1 MNIYQ
6 LLKKDHSKVKGL
18 FKQIKSKS
26 KEAKRSPEEIFS
38 EIEDELTMHIEG
50 EEKAFY
56 SALEQ
61 DENAREMVLKSYEEH
76 TIAKTMLRDM
86 SSLSKD
92 DERWSAKLSVLREV
106 VEHHIKEEED
116 ELFKLARKCL
126 KKNQIQEITRQFE
139 EEKKKVPVGA

>member
-18 FKQIKSKS
+18 FKQMKIKSKES
-26 KEAKRSPEEIFS
+26 KRPPEEIFS

-61 DENAREMVLKSYEEH
+61 NEDAREMILKSYEEH
-76 TIAKTMLRDM
+76 AIAKTVLKDM
-86 SSLSKD
+86 GSLSKD
-92 DERWSAKLSVLREV
+92 DERWSAKFSVLKEV

-126 KKNQIQEITRQFE
+126 NKNQIQEITKHFE
-139 EEKKKVPVGA
+139 EEKKRVPVGA